1 MLDMI
6 NCVLIRCMAPI
17 SRSLASGIYPFSWN
31 LSKMSLVWR
40 PGFYAESYVFFM
52 KDFIRLEL
60 AGWKP
65 WEVVWLL
72 FALLAVVAIS
82 LIQGETLLGIISAT
96 TGTICVILTGKGKL
110 SAYVLGLMNVLLY
123 ADIAYRATLYGETM
137 LNLLYYLPMQFVGW
151 FSWKNIWIPIM
162 EKC

>member
-1 MLDMI
+1 
-6 NCVLIRCMAPI
+6 
-17 SRSLASGIYPFSWN
+17 
-31 LSKMSLVWR
+31 MSLVWR

-65 WEVVWLL
+65 WEEVWLG

-110 SAYVLGLMNVLLY
+110 SAY
-123 ADIAYRATLYGETM
+123 
-137 LNLLYYLPMQFVGW
+137 
-151 FSWKNIWIPIM
+151 IWA
-162 EKC
+162 

>member
-1 MLDMI
+1 
-6 NCVLIRCMAPI
+6 
-17 SRSLASGIYPFSWN
+17 
-31 LSKMSLVWR
+31 MSLVWR

-82 LIQGETLLGIISAT
+82 LI
-96 TGTICVILTGKGKL
+96 
-110 SAYVLGLMNVLLY
+110 
-123 ADIAYRATLYGETM
+123 
-137 LNLLYYLPMQFVGW
+137 
-151 FSWKNIWIPIM
+151 
-162 EKC
+162 